1 MDVSTVR
8 LWVVHFS
15 SGDSDMKDKPCSG
28 QPCTAV
34 TPEMKSVLINSSRQS
49 VDYDLEL
56 CTELNI
62 GFNAVGNGGGN
73 VAKLVPGRS
82 HKCSHRNRKNTKFV
96 RIY

>member
-1 MDVSTVR
+1 M
-8 LWVVHFS
+8 VHFS

-62 GFNAVGNGGGN
+62 GFSAVGNGGGN
-73 VAKLVPGRS
+73 VRILQSLCQVGPTNAHIGTERTPSLSGS
-82 HKCSHRNRKNTKFV
+82 TK
-96 RIY
+96 RL